1 MAKPIKITPILKG
14 KDAVKFL
21 SKLKENRSFESKSS
35 SKLNEVRKDSAL
47 FKSKIKKA

>member
-21 SKLKENRSFESKSS
+21 SKLKENRSFESKPS
-35 SKLNEVRKDSAL
+35 SKLNEVRRDSAL